1 MPLGR
6 YVVRRLLQ
14 IIPAWFII
22 SILVF
27 IAMRLA
33 PGDPAMMILGKEAA
47 RPEGKAALE
56 KLRHDMG
63 LDRPVYVQYLIWISN
78 AVRGDFGVSNIS
90 GRPVMEL
97 IAGRL
102 PASLELM
109 TVTFL
114 ISLIVSVPLGVL
126 AALKQKTILD
136 YSVMALAV
144 GGVAIPG
151 FWLGLALILLF
162 SVTLGW
168 LPASGYTPFTENPAL
183 NIKQVI
189 MPALTLA
196 VYLIATF
203 TRFMRSDMIEVVNE
217 DYIRT
222 AVSKGLSGR
231 LVVFRHALR
240 NALIPLLTVI
250 GVEVGSLFGG
260 VAVIEQVFGWS
271 GVGWLTLQ
279 AVYYR
284 DYPMVQGAIVM
295 VAVVYTLINFFVDV
309 GYAFL
314 NPRIREQYEA

>member
-1 MPLGR
+1 
-6 YVVRRLLQ
+6 LLQ
-14 IIPAWFII
+14 IIPAWFIL

-27 IAMRLA
+27 VAMRLA

-56 KLRHDMG
+56 KLRHEMG

-114 ISLIVSVPLGVL
+114 ISLVVSVPMGVL

-144 GGVAIPG
+144 AGVAIPG

-168 LPASGYTPFTENPAL
+168 LPASGYTPFTENPTL

-189 MPALTLA
+189 MPAMTLA

-222 AVSKGLSGR
+222 AVAKGLSGR

>member
-1 MPLGR
+1 MGR

-14 IIPAWFII
+14 IIPAWIII
-22 SILVF
+22 SIMVF
-27 IAMRLA
+27 AAMRLA
-33 PGDPAMMILGKEAA
+33 PGDPAMMILGKEAS

-56 KLRHDMG
+56 KLRHEMG
-63 LDRPVYVQYLIWISN
+63 LDQPVYVQYWLWLRS
-78 AVRGDFGVSNIS
+78 AVRGDFGKSNIS
-90 GRPVMEL
+90 GTPVLEM

-109 TVTFL
+109 LVTFL
-114 ISLIVSVPLGVL
+114 ISLVISIPLGVL
-126 AALKQKTILD
+126 AALKQKTMLD
-136 YSVMALAV
+136 YSIMAFATA
-144 GGVAIPG
+144 GVAIPG

-168 LPASGYTPFTENPAL
+168 LPASGYTPLAEDPARNL
-183 NIKQVI
+183 TQVI
-189 MPALTLA
+189 MPAITLA

-203 TRFMRSDMIEVVNE
+203 TRFMRSDMTEVVNE

-222 AVSKGLSGR
+222 AVAKGLSKGR
-231 LVVFRHALR
+231 IVIGHALR

-279 AVYYR
+279 AVYNR
-284 DYPMVQGAIVM
+284 DYPVVQGAILM